1 MIASASNDLRIAT
14 LLRGHI
20 SSCSAV
26 IVAVALTLTAYS
38 AAAFESAKSADHF
51 VDSIGVNTH
60 FGNAVYTGG
69 NAYADPGIEAKLGE
83 LGVRHIR
90 APSWSEA
97 ARGVVDGLSS
107 TYGIRGN
114 LILGETSRSPAA
126 LVNLLKGHPGYE

>member
-1 MIASASNDLRIAT
+1 MIASASNDSRIAT

-20 SSCSAV
+20 SNCSAV

-38 AAAFESAKSADHF
+38 AAAFKSAKSADRF

-60 FGNAVYTGG
+60 FGNAIYTGG

-90 APSWSEA
+90 DHSWNDTALGIVDDLHA
-97 ARGVVDGLSS
+97 A
-107 TYGIRGN
+107 YAIRAD
-114 LILGETSRSPAA
+114 LILGETSRTPTD
-126 LVNLLKGHPGYE
+126 LVNLLKA